1 MHTMQDIAQALSAMK
16 FRRKLLGGVEE
27 ADVWRQLE
35 SLQQLYQRV
44 YEEQAAYYQ
53 ALLEERDRELAQLT
67 GPRNG
72 SDPYV

>member
-72 SDPYV
+72 GDPYV

>member
-53 ALLEERDRELAQLT
+53 ALLEERDQELAQLT

-72 SDPYV
+72 GDPYV